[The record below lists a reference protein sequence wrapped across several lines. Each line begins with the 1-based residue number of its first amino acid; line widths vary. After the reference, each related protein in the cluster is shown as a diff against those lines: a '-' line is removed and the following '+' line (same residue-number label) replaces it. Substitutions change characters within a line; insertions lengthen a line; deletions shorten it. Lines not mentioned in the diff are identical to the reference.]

1 MCACALQDLQDLMQQ
16 MQASRQQQEGLAGTY
31 SQGFPI
37 ASLDA
42 AGHPYMRQWHQ

>member
-1 MCACALQDLQDLMQQ
+1 MQQ
-16 MQASRQQQEGLAGTY
+16 MHASRQEGMAGTY

-42 AGHPYMRQWHQ
+42 SGHPYMRQWHQ